1 MWWLG
6 FRQIKVKTTNGIV
19 NSPGSAVV
27 CGPYQSEAEAQRE
40 RMRGLKTE
48 WDAAY
53 SQPFQADDAAMAG
66 NVVESMAPVEQE
78 NP

>member
-6 FRQIKVKTTNGIV
+6 FRQVRIKTKNGVI
-19 NSPGSAVV
+19 NSPGRAVV

-40 RMRGLKTE
+40 RMRRLSSE

-53 SQPFQADDAAMAG
+53 SHPFQADENVDAEKI
-66 NVVESMAPVEQE
+66 VESVTP
-78 NP
+78 NS